1 MAYKSKEKIKHICI
15 INVDGKNS
23 AICELQKLLDSI
35 ISEYENPSKN
45 ININSEFKNLQF
57 ILREIS
63 EIDHNGEVKDYSVDD
78 NKYTEL
84 LQLSQNQGIY
94 DNTET
99 WIKFHY
105 KRNIKIKKCDQNH
118 YDKKKE
124 NFKIII
130 NVDYLPNMQSDE
142 FSGKF
147 NDQCDPLFMQYL
159 LLLVQKLNNNE
170 FNYLVVVRDKSL
182 EKEERNDHYFQIRQ
196 SLRVYHEK
204 FSNII
209 DYFFYDDGDGIK
221 HMYRVNNDN
230 EGKGIEPDGINGK
243 KKKEQKEEHFGRI
256 FPFIPLTKDI
266 YGDLV
271 QIKDKD
277 GKSIKILKD
286 VYNEFLQYIKKES
299 GADIDTVFL
308 TDKNNSDNLLTQLI
322 FIYTLYYIC
331 KSEKDSMDKHP
342 TMDEKQKYKN
352 EIVNIL
358 KNKLQII
365 HEVCVDYAEG
375 IHQLI
380 ENAIVHSIHKSS
392 ERSQDGCGVFTL
404 RIRKKE
410 DSKYLSDDVKNEDV
424 FKNTKFFMELY
435 VTDLSYVG
443 DYKGIVEKFKENV
456 KRRDVKGEYKD
467 KFKDLELVQLFG
479 AKQSDDLEEY
489 FNNAKNIAFHFGL
502 QILANTVELS
512 KGYMFVR
519 SGNEDERLG
528 IDISQCIYENNS
540 EISIKDKK
548 KKIEEKKNIYK
559 VSNNFEWHDGTAYII
574 YFPIALREEISNVD
588 IPAVEINNDTN
599 MGQDDEKIVY
609 LFKNLSIS
617 DVREEIRE
625 IMNKDIPKKE
635 KLVGIL
641 SKILSINK
649 CKEDKIPV
657 IDCLQLHKIIK
668 DSIKNAGKEDSGNEV
683 DKKIT
688 DILDQLSQ
696 YNLYEILAKAIFRF
710 IAEEKEQ
717 KRTIA
722 VINVEDRYKVIHL
735 LRQFMLFYR
744 RGESELIKWKSI
756 FIVDKEAELDV
767 LLFDSIDRMAESMYI
782 SQLTGGLDGKAME
795 IIRYFADSRTNRGKS
810 DVRHE

>member
-1 MAYKSKEKIKHICI
+1 MAYKSKEKIKNICI
-15 INVDGKNS
+15 INVAGKNG
-23 AICELQKLLDSI
+23 AICELQKLFDSLI
-35 ISEYENPSKN
+35 YEYESPSKK
-45 ININSEFKNLQF
+45 ININDEFKNLQF
-57 ILREIS
+57 IFREIS
-63 EIDHNGEVKDYSVDD
+63 EIDNNEEAKGYSVLKDS
-78 NKYTEL
+78 EL
-84 LQLSQNQGIY
+84 LELCQNQEIY

-99 WIKFHY
+99 RIKVHY
-105 KRNIKIKKCDQNH
+105 KRNIKIKKCDQNN

-147 NDQCDPLFMQYL
+147 NDLCDPLFMQYL
-159 LLLVQKLNNNE
+159 LLLVQKLNKNE
-170 FNYLVVVRDKSL
+170 LNYLVVVRDKSL
-182 EKEERNDHYFQIRQ
+182 EKGERKDHYFQVRQ

-204 FSNII
+204 FSNVI
-209 DYFFYDDGDGIK
+209 DCFFYDDGDGIK
-221 HMYRVNNDN
+221 HIYRTNNDN
-230 EGKGIEPDGINGK
+230 DGKGIELNEKDGK
-243 KKKEQKEEHFGRI
+243 KKEEHFGRI

-271 QIKDKD
+271 QIKDNG

-286 VYNEFLQYIKKES
+286 VYNEFLQDIKRES

-308 TDKNNSDNLLTQLI
+308 TDKNKSDNMLTQLI

-331 KSEKDSMDKHP
+331 KSEKDSIGKHP
-342 TMDEKQKYKN
+342 TMDEKQKFNN
-352 EIVNIL
+352 EIVKIL

-392 ERSQDGCGVFTL
+392 KRSQDGCGVLTL

-435 VTDLSYVG
+435 VTDLSYVVD

-456 KRRDVKGEYKD
+456 KRRDVNGEYKD

-489 FNNAKNIAFHFGL
+489 FKNAKNIAFHFGL

-519 SGNEDERLG
+519 SGNEDENKSL
-528 IDISQCIYENNS
+528 CIYENNNK
-540 EISIKDKK
+540 ISIKDEENKD
-548 KKIEEKKNIYK
+548 EEKKNIYK
-559 VSNNFEWHDGTAYII
+559 ISNNFEWHDGTAYII
-574 YFPIALREEISNVD
+574 YLPIALREEISNVD
-588 IPAVEINNDTN
+588 IPAVEINNDTD

-609 LFKNLSIS
+609 LFKSLSIS

-657 IDCLQLHKIIK
+657 IDCSQLHKIIK
-668 DSIKNAGKEDSGNEV
+668 DSIENAGKEDSGSEV

-688 DILDQLSQ
+688 DMLTQLSQ

-744 RGESELIKWKSI
+744 RGESELIKGKSI
-756 FIVDKEAELDV
+756 FIVDKDAELDV
-767 LLFDSIDRMAESMYI
+767 LLFDLIDRIAENMYL